1 MRRITLLLPLAL
13 LLVGCGD
20 FTQEVEVNLPVP
32 EPQLVIESYL
42 EPDSAFRVSVTQ
54 TQPFFG
60 AVPQVPIIQNATVTI
75 TYNDTI
81 VPLTFSPIGNP
92 LNKFVFG
99 EYRSAPG
106 VVVPRN
112 YTTLFRLLVTEP
124 GGKRAT
130 AQTTITPPVVRIDT
144 VTFEYTNNNRDVS
157 IQAYWPDPAPG
168 TENFYRIVYDFG
180 EPDSLLSIE
189 RSDFARTGPTDF
201 TFTPPNFRPGQS
213 VLIRHMHI
221 SKAYYDFYQSVERA
235 QRGNTNP
242 FQEPGRIVD
251 NVEGGIGIFTGLVVT
266 QRRVTVPQP

>member
-1 MRRITLLLPLAL
+1 MRRITLLLSLAL

-130 AQTTITPPVVRIDT
+130 AQTTITPP
-144 VTFEYTNNNRDVS
+144 
-157 IQAYWPDPAPG
+157 
-168 TENFYRIVYDFG
+168 
-180 EPDSLLSIE
+180 
-189 RSDFARTGPTDF
+189 
-201 TFTPPNFRPGQS
+201 NFRPGQS